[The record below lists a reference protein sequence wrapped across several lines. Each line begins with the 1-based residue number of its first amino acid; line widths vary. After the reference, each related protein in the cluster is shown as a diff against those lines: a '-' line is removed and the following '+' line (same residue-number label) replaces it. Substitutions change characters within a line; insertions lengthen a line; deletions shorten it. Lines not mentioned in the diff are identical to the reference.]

1 MLPELNVGGRL
12 RVQLNV
18 SLSESTHF
26 ALPSRRGANLAK
38 EALKVICTP
47 KARQPFRKASNR
59 RPRDVSRK
67 ILILLDSPKV
77 RGEVTTYSVELARR
91 MGARLY
97 LLMLLRWESSLRDG
111 PSSPTARTD
120 RDTVCEQGEL
130 VLKACLDEIQGFGV
144 EAVGAVRQ
152 GDPSSELLK
161 FLAENEPFQAV
172 VWGGNEAFLRRRRTP
187 VRTHWLERIREQLD
201 CTLVVPSLKSKESGV
216 G

>member
-1 MLPELNVGGRL
+1 M
-12 RVQLNV
+12 
-18 SLSESTHF
+18 
-26 ALPSRRGANLAK
+26 
-38 EALKVICTP
+38 
-47 KARQPFRKASNR
+47 
-59 RPRDVSRK
+59 SRK

-111 PSSPTARTD
+111 PSSPTARPD
-120 RDTVCEQGEL
+120 RETACEQGEF

-161 FLAENEPFQAV
+161 FLAENKPFQAV